1 MAVIMSATVGEFFA
15 FQLPMS
21 AVVLATIFQTLSGS
35 LTVQSNMVAIGYC
48 LWFIDATVN
57 PLWTTFLSQ
66 KRREHAPVFNGKVV
80 TMVTKKKTLNGSSL
94 KNASNSISST
104 EC

>member
-1 MAVIMSATVGEFFA
+1 MGVIMSATVGEFFA

-21 AVVLATIFQTLSGS
+21 AVVLATICQTLS
-35 LTVQSNMVAIGYC
+35 VQSNMVAIGYC

-66 KRREHAPVFNGKVV
+66 KQNEHSPRPKRQA
-80 TMVTKKKTLNGSSL
+80 TMAVTKIPTVAILIEEVLTSVGS
-94 KNASNSISST
+94 N
-104 EC
+104 EP

>member
-21 AVVLATIFQTLSGS
+21 AVVLATICQTLS
-35 LTVQSNMVAIGYC
+35 VQSNMVAIGYC

-66 KRREHAPVFNGKVV
+66 KRREQAPVFNGKVV